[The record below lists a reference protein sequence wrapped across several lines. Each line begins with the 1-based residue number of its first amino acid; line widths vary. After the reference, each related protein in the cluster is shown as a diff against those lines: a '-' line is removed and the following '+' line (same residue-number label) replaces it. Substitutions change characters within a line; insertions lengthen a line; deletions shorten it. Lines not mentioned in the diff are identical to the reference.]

1 MRIVK
6 ESTKK
11 TGKIAPLAFLP
22 FYGDWN
28 HAFDESFH
36 ATNSSMFFLLKNID
50 LILTKPIFCA

>member
-28 HAFDESFH
+28 HVFDESFH
-36 ATNSSMFFLLKNID
+36 ATNSSMFFLLKT
-50 LILTKPIFCA
+50 LI